1 MFIGVGSNFW
11 GNSLFVLPEN
21 LVLID
26 SEFISIFNKLLVVF
40 LSLLGGIFSY
50 LFYRYSY
57 KRLYLFKIGD
67 IESLRDFK
75 YRFYQCWQHLHNGS
89 INQHILVIVVFT
101 STFINLIF
109 LGSYIDF
116 CVELRLILLFLFLL
130 NSITR
135 NETLEP
141 LKIKK
146 KILIVHL
153 HTI

>member
-1 MFIGVGSNFW
+1 MSLSLFLLVLPSFFIGYLTKDMFIGVGSNFW

-75 YRFYQCWQHLHNGS
+75 YRFYQC
-89 INQHILVIVVFT
+89 
-101 STFINLIF
+101 
-109 LGSYIDF
+109 
-116 CVELRLILLFLFLL
+116 
-130 NSITR
+130 
-135 NETLEP
+135 
-141 LKIKK
+141 
-146 KILIVHL
+146 
-153 HTI
+153 